1 MSTAF
6 RLLFLFA
13 LLTRATG
20 AREVTVRLQARVQKM
35 DLEEYVAAA
44 LAGESAGFRSEQA
57 LAAMAVAARTYAVR
71 FEGRH
76 RSEGY
81 DFCETTHC
89 QDIRIGGITER
100 LRHAA
105 ESTEGELL
113 WFSGAPA
120 ATFYSKDCGGSTES
134 VAVVW
139 PDVKAS
145 YLGRREDPYCS
156 RTAWTATIRKTE
168 LRDAIHL
175 PSRLNSLRIVERSS
189 SGRAVRLQADGV
201 TVSASS
207 LRFAVGRAL
216 GWNQIRSDLYE
227 LSDSG
232 DRLVFEGRG
241 SGHGV
246 GLCQAGADRMGVDGR
261 SYRDILAFYY
271 PGTTLGVTAQ
281 GFSWRSLGGE
291 RVEVITTQP
300 QKDQFLVALADR
312 LAAAAEQRSGLRWQS
327 GVRLKVFPTIAAF
340 RDSTGEPGWVAASS
354 RGRVI
359 RLQPVDA
366 LRGSLESTLQHEVLH
381 VLIESRARAGLP
393 VWFRE
398 GVVEFLTAS
407 QKSKVKSQKSK
418 VIPPEDVA
426 FLLGRE
432 EARRAYIAALD
443 CVTDLVA
450 RFGEPTVL
458 SWLERGLPAN
468 LFPTVPAVTPG
479 SARR

>member
-1 MSTAF
+1 VSTTF

-13 LLTRATG
+13 LLTPG
-20 AREVTVRLQARVQKM
+20 IVGREVTVRLQDRVQKM

-71 FEGRH
+71 FAGRH

-89 QDIRIGGITER
+89 QDIRYGAITER
-100 LRHAA
+100 LRRTA

-113 WFSGAPA
+113 WFLGAPA
-120 ATFYSKDCGGSTES
+120 ATFYSKDCGGVTES
-134 VAVVW
+134 VTVVW
-139 PDVKAS
+139 PDVKAL
-145 YLGRREDPYCS
+145 YLRWRDDPYCS
-156 RTAWTATIRKTE
+156 RAAWTATIRKPD
-168 LRDAIHL
+168 LRDAMHL

-189 SGRAVRLQADGV
+189 SGRAVRLQVDGLF
-201 TVSASS
+201 VSASS

-227 LSDSG
+227 LTDSG
-232 DRLVFEGRG
+232 DRVIFEGRG

-261 SYRDILAFYY
+261 SYREILTFYY

-300 QKDQFLVALADR
+300 SKDQFLVALADR
-312 LAAAAEQRSGLRWQS
+312 LAAVAEQRSGLRWQV
-327 GVRLKVFPTIAAF
+327 GARLKIFPTVATF
-340 RDSTGEPGWVAASS
+340 RDSTGEPGWVAASAQ
-354 RGRVI
+354 GRVI
-359 RLQPVDA
+359 RLQPVDV
-366 LRGSLESTLQHEVLH
+366 LRSRGSLESTLQHELLH
-381 VLIESRARAGLP
+381 ALIESRARPGLP

-398 GVVEFLTAS
+398 GVVEFLTAG
-407 QKSKVKSQKSK
+407 QKAKTKSQKSK
-418 VIPPEDVA
+418 VVPPEDAA
-426 FLLGRE
+426 FLRGRE
-432 EARRAYIAALD
+432 EARRAHAAALD

-450 RFGEPTVL
+450 RVGEPTVL
-458 SWLERGLPAN
+458 SWLEHGLPAN
-468 LFPTVPAVTPG
+468 LFPITPPG
-479 SARR
+479 SARP